1 MSPPRLPR
9 APSSTPHV
17 TLAPRAV
24 VRRDI
29 AELVSAVEAAQL
41 DAQRAV
47 QSAQREAQRATPAS
61 RLATP
66 SPLRSFG
73 A

>member
-1 MSPPRLPR
+1 MLPSAR
-9 APSSTPHV
+9 ILIPSHV
-17 TLAPRAV
+17 TPTAV

-47 QSAQREAQRATPAS
+47 QSARRESQRATSAS
-61 RLATP
+61 LLTTP
-66 SPLRSFG
+66 SPLRSFN